1 MQLWH
6 HTKRI
11 SRTAAK
17 HTGRILFPY
26 VWHYITDDY
35 KDRHHH
41 LVVDSVLSLLILF
54 LLASNIILAAWF
66 YTFSIYPAVDVKLS
80 APDVIISG
88 SDLMVDVAFTP
99 LNKRISNVSL
109 QLVLPSGY
117 TPGTTTAWE
126 WDQLAAGQAQTEQVT
141 GHFLG
146 TVDKPYRVIA
156 VYEYNYYGQK
166 YSGFTTVE
174 FVVDTSSLE
183 VVAHLPDQILNQ
195 ESFSWTIEYHNSSP
209 IERQD
214 VCIVLDIPESF
225 SLESSSAEI
234 SDGRIVLPSVP
245 AQSGGEIT
253 ITGSFK
259 NAVGEGSH
267 IIGVRGID
275 DCLDQRYQQISVI
288 APIQVLTPRLAIA
301 TTGPTVLNVGDS
313 GRYTVSYT
321 NTGDAT
327 LSTVHITSQLQNFA
341 GRYRSFYLSGGG
353 TMAGDT
359 LNWTDT
365 NLAPGET
372 RYQTFTVAT
381 NGGMR
386 EKNVTTSYTAKAT
399 ADIADLGVTTYTPTI
414 SGATTKF
421 NSTLRFS
428 TVARYYSTAGEQ
440 LGYGPYPPRAWD
452 VTALRVFWQVEDF
465 TNDLSNVTISATLPS
480 QVEWTGHSA
489 VTEGGAMTY
498 DPTTRRVT
506 WHTGSISSFSHAQ
519 GASFEVRIL
528 PNSDQVGKSINIIN
542 DTVFTA
548 RDSFTGVV
556 LSRLVGALRTPPV
569 EAEN

>member
-35 KDRHHH
+35 KDQHHH
-41 LVVDSVLSLLILF
+41 LVVDSILSLLILF

-66 YTFSIYPAVDVKLS
+66 YTFSIYPAVTVDLTV
-80 APDVIISG
+80 PDVVISG
-88 SDLMVDVAFTP
+88 SDLAVDVAVTSI
-99 LNKRISNVSL
+99 NKHINQVSL
-109 QLVLPSGY
+109 KLVLPSGY
-117 TPGTTTAWE
+117 TPITPAAWK
-126 WDQLAAGQAQTEQVT
+126 WDQLAAGQTQTEQVT
-141 GHFLG
+141 GHFIG

-156 VYEYNYYGQK
+156 VYEYSYYGQK

-183 VVAHLPDQILNQ
+183 VVAHLPEQILNQ
-195 ESFSWTIEYHNSSP
+195 ELFSWTIEYYNSSK
-209 IERQD
+209 IEHKD
-214 VCIVLDIPESF
+214 VCIMLDIPDSF

-234 SDGRIVLPSVP
+234 TDSRIVLPSLP
-245 AQSGGEIT
+245 AQSGGEVT

-259 NAVGEGSH
+259 NVLGEGSH
-267 IIGVRGID
+267 IIGVRGVD
-275 DCLDQRYQQISVI
+275 DCTNQQYEQIVVST
-288 APIQVLTPRLAIA
+288 PIQVLTPRLAIA
-301 TTGPTVLNVGDS
+301 TSGPISLNVGDT
-313 GRYTVSYT
+313 GRYTVRYT

-327 LSTVHITSQLQNFA
+327 LSIVHITSQLQNFA
-341 GRYRSFYLSGGG
+341 GHYRSISLSGGG
-353 TMAGDT
+353 TITGDT

-365 NLAPGET
+365 NLVPGET

-381 NGGMR
+381 NPGMR
-386 EKNVTTSYTAKAT
+386 EKNVAMSYTAKAT

-465 TNDLSNVTISATLPS
+465 TNDLSNVTMSATLPS

-506 WHTGSISSFSHAQ
+506 WHTGSIPSFSHAQ

-528 PNSDQVGKSINIIN
+528 PNSDQVGKSVNIIN
-542 DTVFTA
+542 DTAFTA